1 MAVSVEEMAQAIERY
16 MEEVKASP
24 ADRQL
29 LNGSTW
35 FNGRYKDY
43 LGDDYTPAP
52 QIAGTKQPPKNERP
66 GAAAGRWL
74 RAGRKK
80 NVVRKISPTAR
91 SKPTSSLKRKALPIS
106 GERGGAVVMR
116 LVSRCRAG
124 LSW

>member
-1 MAVSVEEMAQAIERY
+1 MAVSVEEMEQAIERY

-52 QIAGTKQPPKNERP
+52 QIAGTKQPPKPSARAQQLDAGYAP
-66 GAAAGRWL
+66 GE
-74 RAGRKK
+74 K
-80 NVVRKISPTAR
+80 
-91 SKPTSSLKRKALPIS
+91 
-106 GERGGAVVMR
+106 E
-116 LVSRCRAG
+116 SREEYLANREE
-124 LSW
+124 

>member
-1 MAVSVEEMAQAIERY
+1 MAVSVEEMGRAIERY

-52 QIAGTKQPPKNERP
+52 QIAGTKQPPKPSARAQQLDAGYAPNEKER
-66 GAAAGRWL
+66 
-74 RAGRKK
+74 RAKYLADR
-80 NVVRKISPTAR
+80 
-91 SKPTSSLKRKALPIS
+91 
-106 GERGGAVVMR
+106 EE
-116 LVSRCRAG
+116 
-124 LSW
+124 

>member
-52 QIAGTKQPPKNERP
+52 QIAGTKQPPKPSARAQQLDAGYAP
-66 GAAAGRWL
+66 GEKESREEYLA
-74 RAGRKK
+74 
-80 NVVRKISPTAR
+80 NAR